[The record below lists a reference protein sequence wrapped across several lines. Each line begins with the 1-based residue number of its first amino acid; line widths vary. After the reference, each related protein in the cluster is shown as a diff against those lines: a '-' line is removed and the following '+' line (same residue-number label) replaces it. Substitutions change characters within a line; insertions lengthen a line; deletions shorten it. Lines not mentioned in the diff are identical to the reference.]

1 MGPMGGR
8 VVAAVAMVLLAS
20 CSAEAELEGDWQG
33 TGSNRLTL
41 HDGRW
46 SLRTGTV
53 EWSGSYRVEGEQVLL
68 ETERVSPSEGH
79 ETDCDQAPEPYE
91 WRVEEDRLLLRLA
104 RPKPCN
110 QNRRAVLQTSTW
122 TRV

>member
-1 MGPMGGR
+1 VTGKL
-8 VVAAVAMVLLAS
+8 VAVAALILMAS
-20 CSAEAELEGDWQG
+20 CGSAAALEGDWEG
-33 TGSNRLTL
+33 TGSNRLSL

-53 EWSGSYRVEGEQVLL
+53 EWSGRYRVEGDQLLL
-68 ETERVSPSEGH
+68 ETELVMPSEGH
-79 ETDCDQAPEPYE
+79 ETDCDEGPEPYE
-91 WRVEEDRLLLRLA
+91 WRVEEDRLVLRLA
-104 RPKPCN
+104 RPEPCN